1 MKMDPQISMIFLFYP
16 LSFFMEPVY
25 YLILFLEGL
34 GAGAW
39 GLEVGYGM
47 PLFLCFRMFYFLIYA
62 IQ

>member
-39 GLEVGYGM
+39 GLGPG
-47 PLFLCFRMFYFLIYA
+47 A
-62 IQ
+62 